1 MAMNRYNYVIGI
13 ALGRIPIEES
23 KIELSEEELKRI
35 ESIRKERDYYRSI
48 GQEVTFYAPESY
60 E

>member
-1 MAMNRYNYVIGI
+1 MAMNRYNYILGI

-23 KIELSEEELKRI
+23 KIELSEEDLKMI
-35 ESIRKERDYYRSI
+35 ESIRKERDYYKSI
-48 GQEVTFYAPESY
+48 GQKVTFHVPESY